1 MPKKIIIYE
10 LFGAILMIF
19 GSYNKSYKT
28 FFLYKR
34 KIANEK

>member
-10 LFGAILMIF
+10 LFGAILMII

-28 FFLYKR
+28 FFIQK
-34 KIANEK
+34 KNN